1 MRWSCI
7 RDVVQVADLNNQLRS
22 PLATSV
28 LQSSLTERELALSD
42 ANEKVSNCFQCLCL
56 VESDL

>member
-28 LQSSLTERELALSD
+28 LQSSLTDQELTLSD
-42 ANEKVSNCFQCLCL
+42 ANENVSTCFQCVCL